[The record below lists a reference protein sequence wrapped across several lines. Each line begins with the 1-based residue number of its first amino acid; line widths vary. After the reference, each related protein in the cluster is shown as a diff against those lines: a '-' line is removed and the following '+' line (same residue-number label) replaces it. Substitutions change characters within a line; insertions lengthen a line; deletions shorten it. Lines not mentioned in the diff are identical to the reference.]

1 MREGFGEDQSA
12 VSTGLPLVLPPNS
25 NRLSAGR

>member
-1 MREGFGEDQSA
+1 MTEGFGEDQSA
-12 VSTGLPLVLPPNS
+12 VPTNSPLVLSPNS